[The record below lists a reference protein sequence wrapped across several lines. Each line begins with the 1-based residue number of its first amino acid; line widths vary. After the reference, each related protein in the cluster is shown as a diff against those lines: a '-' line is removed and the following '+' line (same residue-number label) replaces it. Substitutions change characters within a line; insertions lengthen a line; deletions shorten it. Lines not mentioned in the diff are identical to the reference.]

1 MKPRFSIPI
10 HLPLAV
16 PRARGNAGGLT
27 VLFLLSSALLLTR
40 PTASRADLTHS
51 WDSPSALPATL
62 GTQPLSP
69 SEDTEDTDSADSPET
84 PAPTAPTLDSQI
96 ADLLSDDAL
105 SSPSPAPQDLST
117 LTVPVSDTDLLLDRL
132 AVLATADVPDDTP
145 ETTSPSAPVGA
156 AAAPSSS
163 GTDLIATRVSSAF
176 ATHGSAPSATT
187 TFTASDKAENYDG
200 NWALGDNHGT
210 GFDVWRQVAPAELPS
225 RSVDDQGF
233 AIYAQSGVGVEAIG
247 RSFADGTALESG
259 TFKVSATHDSSE
271 HFSGFAI
278 YGAGDAEI
286 FRWGLATAEDRES
299 GGDAT
304 GFWYFR
310 DGQSTLIRTI
320 DAGEP
325 LAADYSISWS
335 VLASGM
341 SIDLSIASSP
351 YDDTLHLTLDTSSAV
366 TAVAALVAGSTQ
378 AETLHF
384 DNLEVTGRAVPEPA
398 TLALLLLGALA
409 LRPRRT

>member
-1 MKPRFSIPI
+1 MNPHFSIPI
-10 HLPLAV
+10 HLPPAV
-16 PRARGNAGGLT
+16 PRVRGTAGVFT

-51 WDSPSALPATL
+51 WDSPSAPPAAL
-62 GTQPLSP
+62 GTQPPSP
-69 SEDTEDTDSADSPET
+69 SEDTDSTDSSET
-84 PAPTAPTLDSQI
+84 PAPTVPTLDSQI

-156 AAAPSSS
+156 ADAPSSS

-176 ATHGSAPSATT
+176 ATHGSAPSATPA
-187 TFTASDKAENYDG
+187 FTASDKAENYDG
-200 NWALGDNHGT
+200 NWNLGDNHGT

-225 RSVDDQGF
+225 RSVSDQGF

-299 GGDAT
+299 GGYAT

-335 VLASGM
+335 VLSSGM

-351 YDDTLHLTLDTSSAV
+351 YADTLHLTLDTSSAV
-366 TAVAALVAGSTQ
+366 TAIAALVAGSTQ

-384 DNLEVTGRAVPEPA
+384 DNLSVEGSIVPEPS

-409 LRPRRT
+409 LRPRRK